1 MTLHGKVALVTGGSR
16 GIGRAIAERLAHDGC
31 AIVAF
36 TYRAN
41 AQAAAE
47 AERSIAAAGARP
59 ISLQADLASSEQIGA
74 LFDRLDALLG
84 SRAGTATLD
93 IVVNNAGN
101 PGLGTLASS
110 TPASF
115 EETMGVHGRAPF
127 FVIQAA
133 ANRLRDG
140 GRVINITSGAAGRPP
155 PGLPVYA
162 MAKAGVNALTR
173 ALAIEL
179 GPRGITVNA
188 VAPGWTATDLSA
200 PMRADPEFVAKI
212 KADTPLG
219 RIGAP
224 ADIAPVVAFLASPE
238 AGWVTGQC
246 IEASGGHGL

>member
-1 MTLHGKVALVTGGSR
+1 MTLDGKVALITGGSR

-31 AIVAF
+31 ATVAF

-41 AQAAAE
+41 AHAATE
-47 AERSIAAAGARP
+47 TERLIAAAGARP
-59 ISLQADLASSEQIGA
+59 LALQADLTSVEQVSA
-74 LFDRLDALLG
+74 LFDRLDAELG
-84 SRAGTATLD
+84 STSVLTTLD

-115 EETMGVHGRAPF
+115 NDTMAVHGRAPF

-133 ANRLRDG
+133 AERLRDG
-140 GRVINITSGAAGRPP
+140 GRVINIASGVARRPP
-155 PGLPVYA
+155 PELPVYA
-162 MAKAGVNALTR
+162 MAKAGVIALTH
-173 ALAIEL
+173 ALAIDL
-179 GPRGITVNA
+179 GPRRITVNA

-200 PMRADPEFVAKI
+200 PMRENPEFVARI
-212 KADTPLG
+212 EADTPLG
-219 RIGAP
+219 RIGTP

-246 IEASGGHGL
+246 IEVTGGHGL